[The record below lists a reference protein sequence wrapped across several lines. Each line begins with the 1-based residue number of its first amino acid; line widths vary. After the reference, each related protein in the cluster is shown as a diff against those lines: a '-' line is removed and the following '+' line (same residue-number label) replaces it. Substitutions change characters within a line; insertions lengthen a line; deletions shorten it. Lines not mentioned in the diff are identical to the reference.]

1 MACHWHLWDCCH
13 LGNLKGVKRELA
25 KGADVNGK
33 KDCWQNDWIEHAD
46 IPCLTAAVWS
56 KRDDIVSLLLS
67 QPGIEVDATDYMD
80 FTALHHA
87 CSLGYREK
95 VRKLLASG
103 ANVNC
108 RNDLGDTP
116 LNFAVQNGH
125 KEVVSLLMGVPGLDI
140 EIKGFQNKVPLHY
153 ACYNGKV
160 DIARMLLTCGANVNS
175 RERSG
180 KTPLMLAFEA
190 EGNEDLTT
198 GNEDVIF
205 LLLEHP
211 AIDVNARDS
220 KGMSALHCA
229 MEAVRE
235 HHSIDEAYGDCV
247 QFLAEKAHVD
257 LDAKDNRGR
266 SIMQTAR

>member
-1 MACHWHLWDCCH
+1 MALF
-13 LGNLKGVKRELA
+13 VA
-25 KGADVNGK
+25 VFVV
-33 KDCWQNDWIEHAD
+33 I
-46 IPCLTAAVWS
+46 CLNHF
-56 KRDDIVSLLLS
+56 LS
-67 QPGIEVDATDYMD
+67 
-80 FTALHHA
+80 A
-87 CSLGYREK
+87 CSHGYREM
-95 VRKLLASG
+95 VRKLLASV
-103 ANVNC
+103 ANVNS
-108 RNDLGDTP
+108 RNDIGDTP
-116 LNFAVQNGH
+116 LSFAVQNGH

-140 EIKGFQNKVPLHY
+140 EIKGFKDKGPLHH

-160 DIARMLLTCGANVNS
+160 DIVRMRLTCGANVNS
-175 RERSG
+175 REHCG

-190 EGNEDLTT
+190 EGNEELTT